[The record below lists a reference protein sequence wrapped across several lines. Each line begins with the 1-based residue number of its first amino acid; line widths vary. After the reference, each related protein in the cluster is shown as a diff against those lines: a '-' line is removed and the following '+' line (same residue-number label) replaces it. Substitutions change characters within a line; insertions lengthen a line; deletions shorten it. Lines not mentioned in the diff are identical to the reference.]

1 MPLLSQQSQTLLEEG
16 ETEVAKDDVA
26 SIIWVLAVVLAAIEV
41 VGGVAAI
48 VIVAAVLAAI
58 EVVGG
63 VAAIVKVAAVLAA
76 TEVAG
81 GVAAIVIVAAVVV
94 VEVLA
99 AAAAAAA
106 VEGAATTRG
115 GREERTQGETM
126 EEHDTKAEDEDNG
139 KAWKVESKGR
149 GGIDPPLFKAVS
161 FRVTLSDSSR
171 FTRFSRLS
179 REEVSV

>member
-26 SIIWVLAVVLAAIEV
+26 SIIWVLAV
-41 VGGVAAI
+41 
-48 VIVAAVLAAI
+48 VLAAI

-99 AAAAAAA
+99 AAAAAA

-115 GREERTQGETM
+115 GREERT
-126 EEHDTKAEDEDNG
+126 
-139 KAWKVESKGR
+139 
-149 GGIDPPLFKAVS
+149 
-161 FRVTLSDSSR
+161 
-171 FTRFSRLS
+171 
-179 REEVSV
+179 

>member
-99 AAAAAAA
+99 AAAAAA

-161 FRVTLSDSSR
+161 FRVILSDSSR

>member
-48 VIVAAVLAAI
+48 V
-58 EVVGG
+58 
-63 VAAIVKVAAVLAA
+63 KVAAVLAA

-94 VEVLA
+94 VEVL

>member
-58 EVVGG
+58 EVGGG

-94 VEVLA
+94 VEVL

-161 FRVTLSDSSR
+161 FRVILSDSSR